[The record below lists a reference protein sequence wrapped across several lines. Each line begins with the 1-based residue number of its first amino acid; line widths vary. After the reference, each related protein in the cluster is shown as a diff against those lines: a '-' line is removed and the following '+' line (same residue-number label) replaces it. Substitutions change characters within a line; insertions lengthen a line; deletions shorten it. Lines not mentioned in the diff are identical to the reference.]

1 MKFIHLSDLH
11 LGKRVNGY
19 SMLEDQEYILNEI
32 KAVITAEAPDAVL
45 IAGDVYDKPVPPAE
59 AVRLFDDFLV
69 QLSRWGLKVFVISG
83 NHDSPERIAFGSRL
97 MDASGIYLSPVYDGT
112 VTPVSLHDTY
122 GVVDIYMLPF
132 LKPAHVRRFYETET
146 EQIQSYTDAMQ
157 TAISHLPLDHT
168 RRNVLITHQFV
179 TGSVRAE
186 SEEISVGGSDNI
198 DASVF
203 APFDYVAL
211 GHLHTPQ
218 NCGQTAPTTAAESS
232 ADEQVGAP
240 HDTESSANEQTG
252 ATRDTAL
259 SAVEQIGATRI
270 RYCGTPLKYSFSEA
284 KDRKSVTVI
293 ELYEKGNL
301 HIHTV
306 PLKPLHDLVELKGTY
321 DTVTARSFY
330 EGTSWQEDY
339 THITLTDEEDIPDA
353 IGKLRA
359 IYHHLMKLDYDNK
372 RTRSSS
378 EITADLAMEEKTPIQ
393 LFSDFYELQNNQPLN
408 EEQAT
413 FLNGLIETIWEE
425 DV

>member
-69 QLSRWGLKVFVISG
+69 QLSRLGLKVFVISG

-112 VTPVSLHDTY
+112 VTPVSLHDAY
-122 GVVDIYMLPF
+122 GVVDVYMLPF
-132 LKPAHVRRFYETET
+132 IKPAHVCRFYETET

-157 TAISHLPLDHT
+157 TALSHLPLDHT
-168 RRNVLITHQFV
+168 HRNILITHQFV

-218 NCGQTAPTTAAESS
+218 NCGQTAPTTAA
-232 ADEQVGAP
+232 D
-240 HDTESSANEQTG
+240 SSANEQAG
-252 ATRDTAL
+252 ATHDTEL
-259 SAVEQIGATRI
+259 SADTQADAPRI

-284 KDRKSVTVI
+284 KDQKSVTVI

-378 EITADLAMEEKTPIQ
+378 EITADLAVEEKTPIQ